1 MEIENKK
8 EYITI
13 NNAINGNQNAYSILL
28 NAYKKAIFISIYKI
42 IRNKDDAEDLT
53 LEAFGKAFIHLK
65 SYDPSKK
72 FSTWLYRIA
81 RNTTIDF
88 IRKNKKDFVY
98 LDAVKTSADGDNYNV
113 LEIKSK
119 GESPEER
126 TIKKQQLVLVNK
138 VIKQLKPEHQKF
150 IHLRYFKELSYEEI
164 SKELD
169 IPLGTVKAKLHRARK
184 ALNKV
189 IKTKQGIMS

>member
-13 NNAINGNQNAYSILL
+13 NNAIKGNQGAYTILL

-53 LEAFGKAFIHLK
+53 YEAFGKAFIHLK

-88 IRKNKKDFVY
+88 IRRNKKDFIY
-98 LDAVKTSADGDNYNV
+98 LDALKKNVDGDNYKV

-119 GESPEER
+119 ADTPEEA
-126 TIKKQQLVLVNK
+126 TIKKQQLLIINK
-138 VIKQLKPEHQKF
+138 VIKKLKPEHQQF
-150 IHLRYFKELSYEEI
+150 INLRYFKELSYDEI
-164 SKELD
+164 SKELK

-184 ALNKV
+184 ALNDE
-189 IKTKQGIMS
+189 IKTNKELLL